1 MSASVDRAKSG
12 EADAEYT
19 LGVDGGGSKT
29 DAVILDTD
37 GKVVGTGLGG
47 ASNAHF
53 AGRRATAASFRR
65 AIREAVKQAGI
76 DPARITRAGC
86 TFGTV
91 AAEVL
96 AELGIPATPAWF
108 GESAVAFE
116 RAGIEEPRGVTLVA
130 GTGSACFATDGD
142 KHASA
147 GGWGAL
153 LGDEGSAY
161 SIGLAGIRRA
171 LLADEGRCAPT
182 VLVESVCRYFDVP
195 TPRWVIGKLRV
206 LKQALTAGFAPEVSK
221 AAQAGDAVAIEV
233 MQSAG
238 ADLGELAAF
247 TAGKVF
253 EREDEFPVVL
263 AGGVFAAGELVIDPI
278 RRILRQKFP
287 NARIVIATMRP
298 GEAVARLTM
307 RHPERCRKPSRRYNS
322 DHNGREG

>member
-1 MSASVDRAKSG
+1 MKH
-12 EADAEYT
+12 EYT

-29 DAVILDTD
+29 DAVILDGD
-37 GKVVGTGLGG
+37 GNVVGAGLGG

-65 AIREAVKQAGI
+65 AIREAIKQAGI

-91 AAEVL
+91 AAEVF
-96 AELGIPATPAWF
+96 AELGIPAAPGWF

-116 RAGIEEPRGVTLVA
+116 RAGIDEVRGVALVA
-130 GTGSACFATDGD
+130 GTGSACFAIDGD
-142 KHASA
+142 RQYSA

-161 SIGLAGIRRA
+161 SIGLAGVRRA
-171 LLADEGRCAPT
+171 LLADEGRGAPT
-182 VLVESVCRYFDVP
+182 VLVDSVCRYFDVP
-195 TPRWVIGKLRV
+195 KPRWVIGKLRV

-221 AAQAGDAVAIEV
+221 AACAGDAVAIEII
-233 MQSAG
+233 QSAG
-238 ADLGELAAF
+238 AELGELAAF
-247 TAGKVF
+247 AAGRVF
-253 EREDEFPVVL
+253 AREDEFPVVL
-263 AGGVFAAGELVIDPI
+263 AGGVFNAGELVIDPI
-278 RRILRQKFP
+278 RRMLADRFP

-307 RHPERCRKPSRRYNS
+307 RHPERLRGPGRRYHS
-322 DHNGREG
+322 DHTGREG